1 MTDVIEYTLS
11 LKIARANA
19 VLAALDGHALPARLL
34 ICSGVPPSGLAVA
47 APGAVLIA
55 LTLTKP
61 AGEVN
66 AAAELI
72 LGHIQEAMV
81 TSSGDATWAQIQTGG
96 GVNVANITVGPVG
109 SGASII
115 LGNSSLDA
123 GSLLRINSAK
133 LIEP

>member
-1 MTDVIEYTLS
+1 MTDAVEYTLP

-19 VLAALDGHALPARLL
+19 VIAALDGHALPARLL

-47 APGAVLIA
+47 DPGAVLVA

-61 AGEVN
+61 IGEVN

-72 LGHIQEAMV
+72 LGLIQEAMV
-81 TSSGDATWAQIQTGG
+81 TSSGSATWAQLQTGG
-96 GVNVANITVGPVG
+96 GGSVANLTVGPVG

-123 GSLLRINSAK
+123 GSLLRITAAK
-133 LIEP
+133 LIEQ